1 MALSRWFESPS
12 LSTMSWSSPSIQEQ
26 VESGAVNHT
35 TQPAV
40 QEEWSC
46 SACSFLNHPSLMVCD
61 ICTTAKSDV
70 QMHPIEVQ
78 SAASHENQNLIIE
91 LPTLVDDASLQVSKH
106 FI

>member
-1 MALSRWFESPS
+1 
-12 LSTMSWSSPSIQEQ
+12 
-26 VESGAVNHT
+26 
-35 TQPAV
+35 
-40 QEEWSC
+40 
-46 SACSFLNHPSLMVCD
+46 MVCD

-91 LPTLVDDASLQVSKH
+91 LPTLVDDASQQVSKH